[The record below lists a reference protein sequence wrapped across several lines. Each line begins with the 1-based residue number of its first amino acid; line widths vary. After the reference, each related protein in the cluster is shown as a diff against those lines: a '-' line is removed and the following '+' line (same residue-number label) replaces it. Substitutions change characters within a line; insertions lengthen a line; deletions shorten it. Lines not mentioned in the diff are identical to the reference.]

1 MSTPTKC
8 GNIFFFPKKGCA
20 IHKQSITNYS
30 RYTFEIEVR
39 KSESESGTWKIKVYL
54 APAAALRVQ
63 SAFLM
68 LRVAIK
74 FKCRHASHQM

>member
-1 MSTPTKC
+1 MRKY
-8 GNIFFFPKKGCA
+8 FLFPKKGCV
-20 IHKQSITNYS
+20 IHKQSITNY

-54 APAAALRVQ
+54 APTAAALRVQ

>member
-1 MSTPTKC
+1 MRNKMRKY
-8 GNIFFFPKKGCA
+8 FLFPKKGCV
-20 IHKQSITNYS
+20 IHKQSITNY

-54 APAAALRVQ
+54 APALRVQ
-63 SAFLM
+63 CAFLM